1 LKRFEYG
8 VRKDQ
13 YVVQNVVE
21 ATVVS
26 TSSLFGLITTG
37 ECVGYNRRSLRRA
50 ICQRQMLDA
59 KQDGEH

>member
-1 LKRFEYG
+1 M
-8 VRKDQ
+8 
-13 YVVQNVVE
+13 VQNVVE